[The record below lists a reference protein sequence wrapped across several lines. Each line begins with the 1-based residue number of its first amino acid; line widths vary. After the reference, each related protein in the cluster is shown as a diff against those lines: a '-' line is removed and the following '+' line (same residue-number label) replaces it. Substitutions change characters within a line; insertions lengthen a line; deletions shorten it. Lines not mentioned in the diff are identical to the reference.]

1 MENEKKDEVVFC
13 PKCGAMITG
22 EYCFFC
28 GSSREG
34 DKTSGE
40 SPYET
45 LGKGAW
51 ADNSSQ
57 QIWLINDYMANSVV
71 VLCCFFNLVFG
82 VMVISSSLACRAAKR
97 DGNYALAVENS
108 ERAHRL
114 FNIALAIWL
123 IGASILVLAVIGG
136 IMSGSF
142 SGTEGAAQ

>member
-57 QIWLINDYMANSVV
+57 QIWLIKDYMANNILALLIFNFLFGLIG
-71 VLCCFFNLVFG
+71 VLN
-82 VMVISSSLACRAAKR
+82 SSACQSAKKSN
-97 DGNYALAVENS
+97 NYALAQEKSNAARS
-108 ERAHRL
+108 M
-114 FNIALAIWL
+114 FNIALAIFL
-123 IGASILVLAVIGG
+123 IKLVIAVVAIVMQAKNG
-136 IMSGSF
+136 
-142 SGTEGAAQ
+142 GAA

>member
-57 QIWLINDYMANSVV
+57 QIWLIKDYMANNIIA
-71 VLCCFFNLVFG
+71 LLVFNFLFGLIG
-82 VMVISSSLACRAAKR
+82 VLNSSACQSAKKS
-97 DGNYALAVENS
+97 GNFALAQEKSNAARS
-108 ERAHRL
+108 M
-114 FNIALAIWL
+114 FNIALAIFL
-123 IGASILVLAVIGG
+123 IKLVITVVAIVMKAMNG
-136 IMSGSF
+136 
-142 SGTEGAAQ
+142 GAA